1 MIENSWGIAA
11 LWMGLALLASFISVR
26 FKLSVALV
34 EILVGIAAG
43 NLAMLLDQHHVFGM
57 RWNLESTEWVGF
69 LAGFGSVLLTFLAGA
84 EIEPSILRLYFKES
98 LAIGAVSFA
107 VPFAAALAYAHY
119 ISGWNWHAALI
130 CGTALSTTSVAVVYT
145 VMVETGLNQTEFG
158 KVILAAC
165 FITDLG
171 TVVALAHVSPAT
183 TGVCWSSHLSPSS

>member
-1 MIENSWGIAA
+1 MGFALTAAPAVALVADDPYRVERPRGALAHSMIENSWGIAA

-107 VPFAAALAYAHY
+107 VTFAAASRTPITSAV
-119 ISGWNWHAALI
+119 
-130 CGTALSTTSVAVVYT
+130 GT
-145 VMVETGLNQTEFG
+145 
-158 KVILAAC
+158 
-165 FITDLG
+165 G
-171 TVVALAHVSPAT
+171 TRR
-183 TGVCWSSHLSPSS
+183 